1 MTAYETARAW
11 LAFLI
16 DHPDK
21 TVTVAEYR
29 AILEEAQEG
38 VRVAYV
44 AWMGVGV

>member
-21 TVTVAEYR
+21 SVTVAEYR
-29 AILEEAQEG
+29 GMLAEAREG
-38 VRVAYV
+38 VKVAHQ